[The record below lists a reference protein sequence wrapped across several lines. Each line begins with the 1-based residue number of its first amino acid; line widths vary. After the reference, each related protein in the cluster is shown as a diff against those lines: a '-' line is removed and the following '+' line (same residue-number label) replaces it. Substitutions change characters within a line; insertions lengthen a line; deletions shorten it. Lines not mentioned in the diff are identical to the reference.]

1 MAAAQARIQSN
12 SETLDPALS
21 MADGSPEET
30 SLQSLSQEGSKIV
43 ADFQLDSNP
52 EIKTQAIRAN
62 RALFP
67 EAGSEVSPTYIEMH
81 RTLTTHIEA
90 LLAAKM
96 LDTATYKAYLS
107 GMPHPTRDDGLNSRQ
122 LLQWEW
128 AFIKALAIWLATQ
141 MAAPTKTSDDEDS
154 LMEDSQQVSSS
165 EGAGSSCEGSGSKA
179 SVAPQNSS
187 HIQSGHQAIVP
198 EVSLHSSTVDPTIQ
212 DASASGSPNMAP
224 AAMETQATND
234 DESLPSGQS
243 TPFNQVNPDSQTD
256 QSPLTMA
263 EVLAQG
269 LIKDADWMK
278 MRTVVMRVQRQKFF
292 ITVTR
297 DQIMTDLQTMGITRD
312 KLIGN
317 GESGSG
323 ESEIYCLHERT
334 ALYLSEQHCS
344 VLVRAESL
352 PVCWEISNRTVPFGT
367 PDLSHPSALATPLL
381 YVCFMY
387 HFCAMYIYV
396 FICIYVYLFIYLFI
410 ESRGLAT
417 WWC

>member
-1 MAAAQARIQSN
+1 MLFWFLYWIARALTASVLHKPWLQHRLAKLFGRTTPRLSSQHCTRPMRPRQSWIYGSSIQHWRSNRFSNTSRQLDATALMPSSRLRSDFRRCLQGKWQRLRHAFSRIPRRWTLRWVWQMAPQRRPRCNPCHKRVQR
-12 SETLDPALS
+12 
-21 MADGSPEET
+21 
-30 SLQSLSQEGSKIV
+30 SLQISNWTATRKSK
-43 ADFQLDSNP
+43 
-52 EIKTQAIRAN
+52 
-62 RALFP
+62 LFP
-67 EAGSEVSPTYIEMH
+67 EAGSEVSPTYIEM
-81 RTLTTHIEA
+81 RLALTTRIEA

-128 AFIKALAIWLATQ
+128 AFNKALAIWLATQ

-179 SVAPQNSS
+179 PVAPQNSS

-297 DQIMTDLQTMGITRD
+297 D
-312 KLIGN
+312 
-317 GESGSG
+317 
-323 ESEIYCLHERT
+323 
-334 ALYLSEQHCS
+334 
-344 VLVRAESL
+344 
-352 PVCWEISNRTVPFGT
+352 
-367 PDLSHPSALATPLL
+367 
-381 YVCFMY
+381 
-387 HFCAMYIYV
+387 
-396 FICIYVYLFIYLFI
+396 
-410 ESRGLAT
+410 
-417 WWC
+417 